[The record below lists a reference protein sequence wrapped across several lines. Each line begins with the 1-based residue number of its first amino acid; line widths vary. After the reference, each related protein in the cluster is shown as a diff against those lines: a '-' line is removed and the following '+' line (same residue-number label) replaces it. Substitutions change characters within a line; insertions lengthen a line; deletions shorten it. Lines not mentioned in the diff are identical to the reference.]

1 MKQLGF
7 GLLREIEHWM
17 TVSIIKTDKYDNALQ
32 KARMQAI
39 YYEAR
44 YFAMVENYK
53 EVRKIMKKLIKY
65 RKSYFLLIF
74 VPLLHFWNLIH
85 KRSLK
90 AKLTKIFKINQ

>member
-1 MKQLGF
+1 M
-7 GLLREIEHWM
+7 
-17 TVSIIKTDKYDNALQ
+17 YDNALQ

-65 RKSYFLLIF
+65 RKSYFLLYICSF
-74 VPLLHFWNLIH
+74 APFFWNLIH